1 MGLET
6 QAARGQR
13 LHVSSW
19 GGKAMWPWW
28 EMQRSCMCLKG
39 EYISSLLALMG

>member
-28 EMQRSCMCLKG
+28 GDIVLLYVLKG
-39 EYISSLLALMG
+39 GIYIIYIP